1 MKKQLLCGLIGLL
14 STQAALGMD
23 LIETYEK
30 ALSYDSGIA
39 AARASLEAQEAGAD
53 VTRSALLPQIG
64 AYGDANHID
73 VDGPNQDNSYKSYGY
88 GVQLTQPLFQADAWF
103 AYDAAQFRTE
113 AARAEYNLAQQQ
125 LILDVAAAYFDVL
138 RAADNLTTARA
149 TENAI
154 ERQYQQAQ
162 ERFDVGLIAITEVY
176 EARASFD
183 DSTSRRIAAE
193 SELDIARERLARLTG
208 EYAEDLENLERDF
221 PLMRPMPL
229 NPNEWESTALEQ
241 NWQIQRAIKELQ
253 ASKANLDEAKAG
265 HYPTA
270 DLNASWGQQ
279 KLDNIEDPVTASLGG
294 QRDGTTTEG
303 IIGQR
308 DGTTTEGIIGLSLNV
323 PLYAGGGIQ
332 AGVRQQRATVNLQD
346 ENLKTTRRDVQ
357 VNTRS
362 LFRTVNTNIET
373 ASALEQTI
381 VSRRSALDATRAG
394 YDVGTRNIVEVL
406 DAEQAYYIALRD
418 YANARY
424 DYVVNSLSLKQA
436 AGTLSPQDLIELNK
450 WLSETAPGI
459 EALANEEETLDNPM
473 E

>member
-14 STQAALGMD
+14 SAQAALAMD
-23 LIETYEK
+23 LVESYEQ

-39 AARASLEAQEAGAD
+39 AARASLEAQEASSD

-64 AYGDANHID
+64 AYGNANHYDI
-73 VDGPNQDNSYKSYGY
+73 DGPSQDNSYKSFSY

-103 AYDAAQFRTE
+103 AYDASKLRTE

-125 LILDVAAAYFDVL
+125 LILDVAEAYFNVL

-154 ERQYQQAQ
+154 KRQYEQAQ

-193 SELDIARERLARLTG
+193 SDLDIARERLSRLTG
-208 EYAEDLENLERDF
+208 EYPGDLENLEQDF
-221 PLMRPMPL
+221 PLMRPEPM
-229 NPNEWESTALEQ
+229 NPQAWETKALEQ
-241 NWQIQRAIKELQ
+241 NWQIQTAIRELE
-253 ASKANLDEAKAG
+253 ASKANLKEAKAG
-265 HYPTA
+265 HYPTVE
-270 DLNASWGQQ
+270 LNASIGRQRLDNAETSTPSGFSGQQ
-279 KLDNIEDPVTASLGG
+279 
-294 QRDGTTTEG
+294 DGTTTEG
-303 IIGQR
+303 VIGV
-308 DGTTTEGIIGLSLNV
+308 SLNV

-332 AGVRQQRATVNLQD
+332 AGVRQQRSTVDVRDNNLS
-346 ENLKTTRRDVQ
+346 TTRRDVR

-362 LFRTVNTNIET
+362 VFRTVNTNIET

-406 DAEQAYYIALRD
+406 DAERAYYVSLRD

-424 DYVVNSLSLKQA
+424 DYVINSLRLKQS
-436 AGTLSPQDLIELNK
+436 AGTLSPQDIVELNK
-450 WLSETAPGI
+450 WLSATAPGI
-459 EALANEEETLDNPM
+459 EALATEDETLDNPAR
-473 E
+473 